1 MRMVPFEYPTDKMCL
16 FPIVSVSTRLRLLV
30 AYASIANAYAISNL
44 PCPPP
49 PSPTFSFNENPSGVR
64 AISFNSTDDSPPF
77 FSFKLLRVTSTPI
90 NSASVAMTK
99 YSSFPPKN
107 FNPYTSLLSLSFSS
121 SFPSKASSTKSSS
134 FEIPYSALFLFAL
147 NFAINR
153 SPFSPLPLLLLPE
166 PEVVTTRQTNTSPL
180 DDPVANANDDLF
192 SQHFSSSSSSS
203 SKAPRERPKAHFNT
217 ASECPLRTLKPN
229 GFGSTLS
236 ALLCSSSSEE
246 EAWTT
251 HNRTQSSSPLVAKNR
266 FRLLF
271 FFFFFFGVVLVVLI
285 SVRGFCCACTS
296 SSSSS
301 SLKSSR
307 KGGLKLSENTLP

>member
-1 MRMVPFEYPTDKMCL
+1 MVPFEYPTDKMCL

-77 FSFKLLRVTSTPI
+77 FSFTLLRVTSTPI

-107 FNPYTSLLSLSFSS
+107 FNPYTSLLLSSSLLLSFSS
-121 SFPSKASSTKSSS
+121 SFPSASSTSSS
-134 FEIPYSALFLFAL
+134 FALFLFAL

-166 PEVVTTRQTNTSPL
+166 PEAVTTRQTNTSPL

-203 SKAPRERPKAHFNT
+203 KARERPKAHFNT

-229 GFGSTLS
+229 GFGSTLTR
-236 ALLCSSSSEE
+236 CSSSEEEE

-271 FFFFFFGVVLVVLI
+271 FIFFFFGVVVVLI
-285 SVRGFCCACTS
+285 SVRGFCCAFT
-296 SSSSS
+296 SSSS
-301 SLKSSR
+301 SLKSS
-307 KGGLKLSENTLP
+307 